1 MRRLLALYV
10 YDGRVGDCERARQG
24 YQEYHLD
31 PHTHTQTHTAEGLH
45 TCSQACLLAPLRPPQ
60 RCLHSGNQAILRAGK
75 HCRHTKVIAPDRLV
89 CFRFP
94 SKAAL
99 HVRLICSPST
109 ADLFAKYGCYCSAC
123 GQADADG
130 ATSLADH
137 AVH

>member
-1 MRRLLALYV
+1 MRLLALYV

-31 PHTHTQTHTAEGLH
+31 PHTHTHTHRPTLPRDFIHVARL
-45 TCSQACLLAPLRPPQ
+45 ACLPLSAR
-60 RCLHSGNQAILRAGK
+60 LSG
-75 HCRHTKVIAPDRLV
+75 V
-89 CFRFP
+89 
-94 SKAAL
+94 
-99 HVRLICSPST
+99 ST
-109 ADLFAKYGCYCSAC
+109 AVTKLFSLLANTAATQSNCTGPSCMFSLSLKSRVTCEAHLFAKYGCYCYAC